1 MVDWSWPLNGK
12 HGFLHLIY
20 HEMTNTYMW
29 VVKMSSKMHLFYI
42 QCPEFSIL
50 ILNLSNLEC
59 VQLCSIISSQNICNI
74 LSTCI
79 CTILWIYSRFIPAEV
94 LIMKFYTAK
103 FKTTSKVNKI
113 VTCTKSIQTNVRVSK
128 ILRETPQVYT
138 LYGQ

>member
-20 HEMTNTYMW
+20 HGMTNTYMW
-29 VVKMSSKMHLFYI
+29 VVKMSSKMHLFI
-42 QCPEFSIL
+42 FSVL
-50 ILNLSNLEC
+50 IINFFLYLSNLEC

-74 LSTCI
+74 PSYLY
-79 CTILWIYSRFIPAEV
+79 TILWIYSRFIPAEV